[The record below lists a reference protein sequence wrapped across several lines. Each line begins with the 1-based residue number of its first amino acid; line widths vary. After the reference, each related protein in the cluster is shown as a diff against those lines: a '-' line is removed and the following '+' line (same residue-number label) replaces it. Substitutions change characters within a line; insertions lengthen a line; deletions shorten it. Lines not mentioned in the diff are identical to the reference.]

1 MAENTKLP
9 RKRPSGICKLC
20 LLEKTLCE
28 SHLMPKGLYRFCRRP
43 DCDPVLIT
51 TKVMMPTSRQ
61 TKHRLLC
68 EDCEMLLNRNGE
80 DWVLPTLATIAG
92 AFPFYSLLQ
101 KQSPLFDE
109 PGATAFA
116 VSSNPEIHREALVH
130 FALGIFWKASVHSWK
145 RARMGP
151 WIDLGLQSEALRRFL
166 RGEGCF
172 PQNMALNI
180 EVTPPP
186 VGAISFTHPV
196 VRGINPE
203 MFFFYVPG
211 IMFTL
216 WRGDLTEE
224 QRLACLISNGQGPV
238 LAVDTTSRVMQLL
251 KGNAKTA
258 RKSEQMRE
266 IIRTR
271 ESDGRR
277 RFTL

>member
-1 MAENTKLP
+1 VAAYAISKNAA
-9 RKRPSGICKLC
+9 I
-20 LLEKTLCE
+20 
-28 SHLMPKGLYRFCRRP
+28 
-43 DCDPVLIT
+43 
-51 TKVMMPTSRQ
+51 
-61 TKHRLLC
+61 
-68 EDCEMLLNRNGE
+68 N
-80 DWVLPTLATIAG
+80 
-92 AFPFYSLLQ
+92 
-101 KQSPLFDE
+101 
-109 PGATAFA
+109 
-116 VSSNPEIHREALVH
+116 REALIQ
-130 FALGIFWKASVHSWK
+130 FALGIFWKASVHSWN

-166 RGEGCF
+166 GGEGCL
-172 PQNMALNI
+172 PQNMALNL

-216 WRGDLTEE
+216 WRGDIMEE

-238 LAVDTTSRVMQLL
+238 LVVDTTSRVMQLL

-266 IIRTR
+266 IIRKR